1 MWTAG
6 GVWVSDAWDQGSGVL
21 HAGAGVG
28 ALRWAD
34 GQSGPS
40 GRWGEVGRRDAGLL
54 VRAGCAERKEGRAGL
69 FSSCVGL
76 SFWVSFL
83 FSFLFLF
90 SFKLHTNYLNSN
102 EI

>member
-6 GVWVSDAWDQGSGVL
+6 GVRVSDAWDQGSGVL
-21 HAGAGVG
+21 HTGAGAE

-69 FSSCVGL
+69 VSGL
-76 SFWVSFL
+76 GWIAKGFGFP
-83 FSFLFLF
+83 FSFLFLSHF
-90 SFKLHTNYLNSN
+90 LFQTN
-102 EI
+102 